1 MVWIIRLFFVTS
13 VLHNLNLVF
22 FQTLLLSTYVPCEG
36 NSSYEFYLFQI
47 IPYFSKKF
55 LAGDINS
62 LNLLVFFFY
71 YFGEMS
77 FQQSGFSAK
86 CCAAKLKPEVHN
98 MSRIMRKP
106 AFCIYDFSIK
116 NYVVDCK
123 FCHDKEILKSTHSM
137 CFMEN

>member
-55 LAGDINS
+55 LVGDINS
-62 LNLLVFFFY
+62 LNLLVVFFTI
-71 YFGEMS
+71 
-77 FQQSGFSAK
+77 SAK
-86 CCAAKLKPEVHN
+86 CLSSKV
-98 MSRIMRKP
+98 
-106 AFCIYDFSIK
+106 AFLQS
-116 NYVVDCK
+116 VVQPNLSQR
-123 FCHDKEILKSTHSM
+123 FII
-137 CFMEN
+137 